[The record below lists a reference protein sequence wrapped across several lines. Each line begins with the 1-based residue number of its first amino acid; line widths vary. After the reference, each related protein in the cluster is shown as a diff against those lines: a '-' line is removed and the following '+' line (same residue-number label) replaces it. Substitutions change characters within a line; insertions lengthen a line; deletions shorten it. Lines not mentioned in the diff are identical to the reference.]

1 MFDQDRVHALYKV
14 TTKIE
19 IEPNKK
25 NPDKCQ
31 GPGDCLL
38 QAKFFCKNDFA
49 ALCDQHNTELHHSG
63 FEHDVVKFND
73 RPMLFGKCDKPNHGN
88 KDYEYFC
95 HCCNKPSCSECLL
108 DKTLKSHNHINI
120 QKYYE

>member
-1 MFDQDRVHALYKV
+1 M
-14 TTKIE
+14 E
-19 IEPNKK
+19 K

-31 GPGDCLL
+31 GAIDCPNP
-38 QAKFFCKNDFA
+38 ATKFCKNDLA
-49 ALCDQHNTELHHSG
+49 ALCEHHCTELHSKTDTNVA
-63 FEHDVVKFND
+63 EHEIVKFKD